1 MFCRMGFSLNK
12 EFQKLLIVLGA
23 VSLAVG
29 LYLCFTMN
37 DTAGYSMGLFSGM
50 MTGIGA
56 ASFVLGIGNL
66 WRIMHMSPEDLKRQ
80 QNAANDERVQEV
92 NNRASHVTVI
102 VIGTAALAA
111 ALIAAL
117 MNHIEV
123 TFTLVFTIYAILIC
137 FMISAHQIE
146 KKI

>member
-1 MFCRMGFSLNK
+1 MFCKMGYSLNK
-12 EFQKLLIVLGA
+12 SFQKFLIILGA

-29 LYLCFTMN
+29 LFLCFTMN
-37 DTAGYSMGLFSGM
+37 DEAGYSMGLFSGM

-56 ASFVLGIGNL
+56 ASFVLGIGNFYK
-66 WRIMHMSPEDLKRQ
+66 ICHMKPEELKKQ
-80 QNAANDERVQEV
+80 QNMANDERVQEV
-92 NNRASHVTVI
+92 NNRASRITVI
-102 VIGTAALAA
+102 VVGASAMAA

-117 MNHIEV
+117 MNHVEV

-137 FMISAHQIE
+137 FMISVHQIE